1 MRYHKMK
8 VCSESGL
15 YLMESNVLSE
25 ADILTMANQLSRK
38 RLSKGR
44 SICSPQAVKTYLQNL
59 LQDYEHEV
67 FAALLLDAKHKVLG
81 FEELFRG
88 SLTQASVYP
97 REVVKLAL
105 QYNAAALIMTHN
117 HPSGDP
123 RPSQADIEVTKHLQK
138 ALTLV
143 DVRVLDHIVVGAKGC
158 ESLADKGHI

>member
-67 FAALLLDAKHKVLG
+67 FAVLLLDAKHKVLG

-105 QYNAAALIMTHN
+105 RYNAAALIMTHN

-123 RPSQADIEVTKHLQK
+123 RPSQADIEMTKHLQK
-138 ALTLV
+138 ALALV

-158 ESLADKGHI
+158 ESLAELGKL

>member
-1 MRYHKMK
+1 
-8 VCSESGL
+8 
-15 YLMESNVLSE
+15 
-25 ADILTMANQLSRK
+25 MANQLSRK

-67 FAALLLDAKHKVLG
+67 FAVLLLDAKHKVLG

-123 RPSQADIEVTKHLQK
+123 RPSQADIEMTKNLQK
-138 ALTLV
+138 ALALV
-143 DVRVLDHIVVGAKGC
+143 DVRVLDHIVVGAKGF
-158 ESLADKGHI
+158 ESLAESGAI

>member
-67 FAALLLDAKHKVLG
+67 FAVLLLDTKHKVLG

-123 RPSQADIEVTKHLQK
+123 RPSQADIEMTKNLQK
-138 ALTLV
+138 ALALV

-158 ESLADKGHI
+158 ESLADQGCI